1 MAAGRGA
8 VEDLDL
14 SGLFGDAYARRRVR
28 VTGHSGFKGSWLALW
43 LRALGARVAGLSL
56 APAAGPAHHAL
67 LGGADGPWTDLR
79 DARAVDDAVRAF
91 APEIVFHLA
100 AQPLVRTSYREP
112 LDTFATN
119 VTGLIHLLE
128 SVRRCGSVRAVVNA
142 TTDKCYRNDAPV
154 AAGSRGFAEGDP
166 LGGHDPYSASKAC
179 AEIVSACWRA
189 SFLGAREGAPPVALA
204 TARAGNVIG
213 GGDWSEDRLVP
224 DLVRAALAGAPCR
237 LRNPASIRPWQ
248 HVLEPLAG
256 YLQLG
261 RALLGSPAHSP
272 PDVQTAFNFGPA
284 PEGHASVGE
293 VVAGFAAH
301 WPALCVE
308 VDAGPHPHEAAV
320 LRLDCTR
327 AHEVLG
333 WRPVWDTATTLARTA
348 RWYRRW
354 HETGTADSAGDL
366 RAYVADARAA
376 GLAWAGNG
384 APRRVVGL
392 RTAA

>member
-14 SGLFGDAYARRRVR
+14 KALFGGVYAGRRVL
-28 VTGHSGFKGSWLALW
+28 VTGHSGFKGSWLVLW

-56 APAAGPAHHAL
+56 APADGPSHHLL

-79 DARAVDDAVRAF
+79 DARAVDAALHAF

-100 AQPLVRTSYREP
+100 AQPLVRASYRDP
-112 LDTFATN
+112 VDTFATN

-128 SVRRCGSVRAVVNA
+128 AVRRCGSVRAVVNA
-142 TTDKCYRNDAPV
+142 TTDKCYRNDEPS
-154 AAGSRGFAEGDP
+154 AGGPGRPGPQGIAGFGEDDP

-189 SFLGAREGAPPVALA
+189 SFLGARDGAPPVALA

-224 DLVRAALAGAPCR
+224 DLVRAAIAGTPCR
-237 LRNPASIRPWQ
+237 LRNPASVRPWQ

-256 YLQLG
+256 YLALG
-261 RALLGSPAHSP
+261 RALLESPAT
-272 PDVQTAFNFGPA
+272 VAGAYNFGPSS
-284 PEGHASVGE
+284 EGHATVGE
-293 VVAGFAAH
+293 VVSGFAAH
-301 WPALCVE
+301 WPALRVE
-308 VDAGPHPHEAAV
+308 RDAGPHPHEAAV

-327 AHEVLG
+327 ARAGLG

-354 HETGTADSAGDL
+354 HEQGAVDSAADL
-366 RAYVADARAA
+366 HAYVADARAA
-376 GLAWAGNG
+376 GLAWTGSPSR
-384 APRRVVGL
+384 APV
-392 RTAA
+392 AA